1 MMTNALPGELR
12 AIQRFLREAAQT
24 KAELR
29 PDYARFKHLVKEE
42 NFIKWQVI
50 RSLCDGEVYQAIKER
65 AVRHAMIKVKREFGM
80 RTLRR
85 YLAFSNGVKDPV
97 IE

>member
-1 MMTNALPGELR
+1 M
-12 AIQRFLREAAQT
+12 
-24 KAELR
+24 
-29 PDYARFKHLVKEE
+29 
-42 NFIKWQVI
+42 
-50 RSLCDGEVYQAIKER
+50 KER